1 MKNLILILTFCATS
15 LYLFPQGDELPG
27 SSFRPTSSRQPKGL
41 ELPSELKSKANIFFN
56 HLLDSNVTDAYE
68 DLMRGSFI
76 FEKKDKIK
84 TLISQ
89 THRAFDIYGP
99 LKGFELVN
107 IEEVTASFVRIRF
120 LGKHSR
126 FPMRWIFTFYKS
138 PDQGWIITNV
148 KFDDLT
154 ELFFADE

>member
-1 MKNLILILTFCATS
+1 MLKLLSFFITFSFIAFS
-15 LYLFPQGDELPG
+15 QGDRLPG
-27 SSFRPTSSRQPKGL
+27 SNFNQRSGSNEITI
-41 ELPSELKSKANIFFN
+41 PSELNLKANIFFN
-56 HLLDSNVTDAYE
+56 NLLDSNVTKAYE
-68 DLMRGSFI
+68 ELIKGSYI
-76 FEKKDKIK
+76 FDRKDKIK
-84 TLISQ
+84 TLITQ
-89 THRAFDIYGP
+89 THRTFEIYGP

-107 IEEVTASFVRIRF
+107 VEEVTTSFVRVRF

-154 ELFFADE
+154 ELFFEDE